1 MAPHAGNLAPNARR
15 LPRGMA
21 RGSIAL
27 CALACIVSCQG
38 SETQH
43 RTRPLDAP
51 VRSATRLF
59 DQFLS
64 PRAIARDLSQ
74 MQDRAVSMAEEE
86 GDFGAALDNAR
97 VVGDLE
103 SQRLGAA
110 KDATTDLL
118 ARELDRAGRMPDA
131 KGLAVLDPSPDL
143 VELHAA
149 MLRLPR
155 TLSLDRRPL
164 GEPDDRQHRTD
175 PWDNHPEAGWSSRIL
190 RRVLP

>member
-1 MAPHAGNLAPNARR
+1 MAHHAGNLAPNARR
-15 LPRGMA
+15 LPRGVGRA
-21 RGSIAL
+21 SLAWCAIAL
-27 CALACIVSCQG
+27 LASCQG
-38 SETQH
+38 SETQN
-43 RTRPLDAP
+43 RSRPLNAP
-51 VRSATRLF
+51 VRSATRIF
-59 DQFLS
+59 DEFLS
-64 PRAIARDLSQ
+64 PQAMARDLSQ

-86 GDFGAALDNAR
+86 GNFGAALDNAR

-110 KDATTDLL
+110 KDATTQLL
-118 ARELDRAGRMPDA
+118 ARELDRAGRMTDA
-131 KGLAVLDPSPDL
+131 EGLSVLDPSQDL
-143 VELHAA
+143 AELRGA